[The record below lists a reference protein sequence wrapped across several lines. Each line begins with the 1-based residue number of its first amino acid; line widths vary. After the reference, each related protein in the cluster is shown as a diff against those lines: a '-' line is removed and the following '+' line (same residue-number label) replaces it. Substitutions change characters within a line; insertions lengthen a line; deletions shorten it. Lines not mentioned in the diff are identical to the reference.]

1 MRLAPPFGRGE
12 PRSFD
17 FFTTSR
23 ESILPM
29 NRQPDSSTNFPASS
43 YQGELERR
51 LNLFDATMIIVGNVI
66 GVGIF
71 TTTGLVADALP
82 NPILII
88 SVWILGGLLT
98 LCGALTYAE
107 LGAALPRAGGE
118 YVFVKEAYGPLL
130 GFLNGWTYFSVVN
143 PGSIAAMAIGLS
155 FNVQRFWPRVS
166 LTADLLNLRLGGQ
179 SLGFS
184 AGQALAVLV
193 IVLFSIINYCGVR
206 AGSLTQNILTLA
218 KLGAILAIAVLGFI
232 LGEGRWSHLVP
243 SQSTAPAAGFLG
255 QLSLAMV
262 AVIFAFTGWFTST
275 YVASEIKEPQRNV
288 PYSII
293 WGTLIVTLVYVLI
306 NVAYLYALP
315 IVQMKG
321 VVNIG
326 EAAARALFGDSAS
339 VYVSLAISV
348 SILGAINS
356 VILTA
361 PRIYFA
367 MARDGLFLP
376 MAAQVHSRFKSPAN
390 SIVIQAIWSCVL
402 VLSGS
407 FSQLLTYTVV
417 AMLAFSIMT
426 GLANLVLRRT
436 QPDLWRPYK
445 THGFPWVPGVFVVSY
460 VLILINTVMSRPKEG
475 LLGLAIVGLG
485 VPIYFY
491 WKWRGHFNPS
501 GSYLR

>member
-1 MRLAPPFGRGE
+1 MNQHPNSSVRLSAFSPH
-12 PRSFD
+12 
-17 FFTTSR
+17 
-23 ESILPM
+23 
-29 NRQPDSSTNFPASS
+29 
-43 YQGELERR
+43 GELERR
-51 LNLFDATMIIVGNVI
+51 LNLFDATMIIVGNII

-71 TTTGLVADALP
+71 TTTGLIADALP

-88 SVWILGGLLT
+88 LVWILGGLLT

-143 PGSIAAMAIGLS
+143 PGSIAALAIGLS
-155 FNVQRFWPRVS
+155 FNVQRFWPWAS
-166 LTADLLNLRLGGQ
+166 LTAGLLKVQIGGQ

-184 AGQALAVLV
+184 TGQALAILV
-193 IVLFSIINYCGVR
+193 ILLFSVINYCGVR
-206 AGSLTQNILTLA
+206 AGSFTQNVLTLA

-232 LGEGRWSHLVP
+232 LGQGSWNHLVP
-243 SQSTAPAAGFLG
+243 IQSTATPAGFLG

-275 YVASEIKEPQRNV
+275 YVASEIKEPERNV

-293 WGTLIVTLVYVLI
+293 WGTLIVMVVYVLI

-315 IVQMKG
+315 VGRMKG
-321 VVNIG
+321 VVNVA
-326 EAAARALFGDSAS
+326 EAAARALFGNSAS
-339 VYVSLAISV
+339 VYVSLAIIV

-367 MARDGLFLP
+367 MARDALFFP
-376 MAAQVHSRFKSPAN
+376 MAAQIHPRFRTPGN
-390 SIVIQAIWSCVL
+390 SIIIQAIWSCVL

-426 GLANLVLRRT
+426 GSANLVLRRT
-436 QPDLWRPYK
+436 RPDLSRPYR
-445 THGFPWVPGVFVVSY
+445 THGFPWVPGIFVMCY
-460 VLILINTVMSRPKEG
+460 VLILINTVTSRPKEG

-491 WKWRGHFNPS
+491 WKRRGHFKPP
-501 GSYLR
+501 GSCSAERN

>member
-1 MRLAPPFGRGE
+1 MRIAGSPHF
-12 PRSFD
+12 
-17 FFTTSR
+17 
-23 ESILPM
+23 M
-29 NRQPDSSTNFPASS
+29 NPQPDSSRNFSAPS
-43 YQGELERR
+43 YHGELERR

-71 TTTGLVADALP
+71 TTTGLIADALP

-155 FNVQRFWPRVS
+155 FNVQRFWPRAS
-166 LTADLLNLRLGGQ
+166 LTTDLLKMQLGGQ

-232 LGEGRWSHLVP
+232 LGQGSWNHLVP
-243 SQSTAPAAGFLG
+243 SQSPATPAGFLG

-293 WGTLIVTLVYVLI
+293 WGTLIVTVVYVLI

-315 IVQMKG
+315 IGQMKG
-321 VVNIG
+321 VVNVG

-339 VYVSLAISV
+339 AYVSLAIAV

-367 MARDGLFLP
+367 MARDGLFFP
-376 MAAQVHSRFKSPAN
+376 MAAQVHPRFKSPGN
-390 SIVIQAIWSCVL
+390 SIVIQAVWSCVL

-426 GLANLVLRRT
+426 GLANLILRRT

-445 THGFPWVPGVFVVSY
+445 THGFPWVPGVFVICY
-460 VLILINTVMSRPKEG
+460 VLILINIVMSRPKEG

-491 WKWRGHFNPS
+491 WKRRAVSIPPDTIS
-501 GSYLR
+501 AEGSEPRTPTQLPL

>member
-1 MRLAPPFGRGE
+1 MLSATAQLIVSPT
-12 PRSFD
+12 RSD
-17 FFTTSR
+17 T
-23 ESILPM
+23 LLM
-29 NRQPDSSTNFPASS
+29 NQQRDSSKHVSASS
-43 YQGELERR
+43 GHGELERR
-51 LNLFDATMIIVGNVI
+51 LNLFDATMIIVGNII

-71 TTTGLVADALP
+71 TTTGLIADALP
-82 NPILII
+82 NPTVII
-88 SVWILGGLLT
+88 SVWVLGGALT

-118 YVFVKEAYGPLL
+118 YVFVKEAYGPLF
-130 GFLNGWTYFSVVN
+130 GFLNGWTYFSVGN

-155 FNVQRFWPRVS
+155 FNVQRFWPRAS
-166 LTADLLNLRLGGQ
+166 LTSDLVKIPFVGQ
-179 SLGFS
+179 SLRFS
-184 AGQALAVLV
+184 AGQALAIL
-193 IVLFSIINYCGVR
+193 IILLFSTINYCGVR
-206 AGSLTQNILTLA
+206 AGSLTQNVLTVA
-218 KLGAILAIAVLGFI
+218 KLGAILAIAILGFL
-232 LGEGRWSHLVP
+232 LGTGSWHNLAHAQTGP
-243 SQSTAPAAGFLG
+243 APAGFLG

-293 WGTLIVTLVYVLI
+293 WGTLIVMTVYVLI

-315 IVQMKG
+315 VEQMKG
-321 VVNIG
+321 VVNVA
-326 EAAARALFGDSAS
+326 ETAARALFGDAAS
-339 VYVSLAISV
+339 VYVSLAIVV

-367 MARDGLFLP
+367 MARDGLFFP
-376 MAAQVHSRFKSPAN
+376 MAARVHPRFKTPGN
-390 SIVIQAIWSCVL
+390 SIVIQAVWSCVL

-426 GLANLVLRRT
+426 GSANLVLRRT
-436 QPDLWRPYK
+436 RPHLGRPYR
-445 THGFPWVPGVFVVSY
+445 THGSPWVPGIFVLCY
-460 VLILINTVMSRPKEG
+460 ALILVNIVTSRPKEG

-491 WKWRGHFNPS
+491 WKRRGPS
-501 GSYLR
+501 GAW